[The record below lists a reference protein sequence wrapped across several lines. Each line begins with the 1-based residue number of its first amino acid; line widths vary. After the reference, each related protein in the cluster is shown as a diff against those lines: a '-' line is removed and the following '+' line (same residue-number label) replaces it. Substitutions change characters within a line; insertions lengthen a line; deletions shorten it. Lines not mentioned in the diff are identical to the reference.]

1 MKRRITFALVMAL
14 CGLVGIMGSALAG
27 GPVCPPPVCGP
38 PVFCP
43 PPACPPPTCCPPPS
57 DCRPNPLAMILSG
70 AVRLVTGVIALPF
83 RVVDSVLDHVRC
95 GPGCCPPRVAMCPP
109 PLCPPPGCGPAFG
122 PPPPGFGYGAMAP
135 PPPVGFGRGVPK
147 RYSPMVKEKNV
158 LPLTLMAAPGEGFFG
173 TYW

>member
-1 MKRRITFALVMAL
+1 MTKMKTLALVVAL
-14 CGLVGIMGSALAG
+14 FGILGTLSSGFAG

-38 PVFCP
+38 PVLCPPPPCP
-43 PPACPPPTCCPPPS
+43 PPACCPPP

-70 AVRLVTGVIALPF
+70 AVRMVTGVIALPF

-95 GPGCCPPRVAMCPP
+95 GPRCCPPAVAMCPP
-109 PLCPPPGCGPAFG
+109 PACPPPMCGPAFG
-122 PPPPGFGYGAMAP
+122 PPPPVFGYGAMVP

-147 RYSPMVKEKNV
+147 RFAPMAKEKNV